1 MRLAA
6 TRTNTVALSSD
17 SSACPYHAHPSA
29 AAVIGRGTS
38 THAECLVT
46 GKGTV

>member
-6 TRTNTVALSSD
+6 NRTNSASSD
-17 SSACPYHAHPSA
+17 SSTCPYHAHPSA

-38 THAECLVT
+38 THAECLRA

>member
-6 TRTNTVALSSD
+6 RNSASSD
-17 SSACPYHAHPSA
+17 SSACLYHAHPSA
-29 AAVIGRGTS
+29 AAVIDRGAS
-38 THAECLVT
+38 TRAECSFT